1 MDHELQFC
9 CDYAMSNDAPMVMYD
24 SDYNFC
30 VNVDVGSTKESVE
43 KLMDED
49 PYCGAESFK

>member
-30 VNVDVGSTKESVE
+30 VNVDVGSTPESVQ
-43 KLMDED
+43 KLINED
-49 PYCGAESFK
+49 PFCGEETFK